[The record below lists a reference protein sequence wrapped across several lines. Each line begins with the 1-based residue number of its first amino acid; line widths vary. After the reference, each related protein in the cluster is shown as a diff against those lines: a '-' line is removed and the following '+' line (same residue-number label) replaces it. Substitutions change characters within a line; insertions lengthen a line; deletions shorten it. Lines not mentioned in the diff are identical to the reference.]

1 MVRPSVRPARG
12 LRLLAVVTAATMAAA
27 LAAGCARET
36 VIAEPPAPQPAPSPV
51 PTPSPTTP
59 APTEDADD
67 VDLPDAVA
75 ATRDALLAA
84 ALAEDWDALALL
96 LPTDGAFTASFG
108 AEDDPIAYYRSLP
121 RPMLPDLVTILEAPA
136 AELEGLYV
144 WPDLHARIPFAVSD
158 DERGQLEARYGADF
172 VSAWEQQGS
181 YTGWRVGIE
190 PDGTWRFL
198 VAGD

>member
-1 MVRPSVRPARG
+1 MVRPTVRPARS
-12 LRLLAVVTAATMAAA
+12 LRLVTVAVVAATTLAV
-27 LAAGCARET
+27 GCARDSG
-36 VIAEPPAPQPAPSPV
+36 VAEPPVPQATPSTA
-51 PTPSPTTP
+51 PTPPEPT
-59 APTEDADD
+59 APEPTDD
-67 VDLPDAVA
+67 VDGIDLPDAVA
-75 ATRDALLAA
+75 ATRDALLVAA
-84 ALAEDWDALALL
+84 RAEDWDALAAL
-96 LPTDGAFTASFG
+96 LPADGGFTASFG

-158 DERGQLEARYGADF
+158 DERGALEARYGADF
-172 VSAWEQQGS
+172 VAAWEQQGS